1 MWAATT
7 CCIKLVGS
15 AVVFAFGFPKR
26 LEGDDVALV
35 SMALTMILKSFYG
48 GCDFAG
54 LYVGMLAFASESD
67 QNGSS

>member
-1 MWAATT
+1 M
-7 CCIKLVGS
+7 VGG

-26 LEGDDVALV
+26 LEGDDVALM

-54 LYVGMLAFASESD
+54 LNVGMLAFASESD